1 MNNQVEMISFEMIKQ
16 RAEYCDCK
24 ISQYILGGLYEKG
37 EGTEVNYEKA
47 FYWYEISANNDYEY
61 AFIITGYLCEHGIG
75 TKVNLGK
82 AFYWYVR
89 SAQVGSSIGQD
100 NVGRFYENGQGV
112 EKDLY
117 KAFYWYLLAA
127 MNNYHYAQYN
137 LGRLYEK
144 GEGTIKDLTKAKTWY
159 LATEKSGHLLAQ
171 HKVAQFFENISL
183 KLSEKNLENAFY
195 WYQLAVGNKNP
206 FAIYKLGEY
215 YEFGYVIEKD
225 EVKAF
230 EYYKESANLGYIN
243 AKLMLGYCYV
253 NGIGT
258 EINKEKGLE
267 LYDVMIDDLDEV
279 NYWFARAAGDDNKEA
294 LYKLGEFYE
303 MGYDEV
309 SRSVVRALEFYKKS
323 ANQGFINAQIKVEY
337 YYDHGIFVDVDKA
350 RQ

>member
-171 HKVAQFFENISL
+171 HK
-183 KLSEKNLENAFY
+183 
-195 WYQLAVGNKNP
+195 
-206 FAIYKLGEY
+206 
-215 YEFGYVIEKD
+215 
-225 EVKAF
+225 
-230 EYYKESANLGYIN
+230 
-243 AKLMLGYCYV
+243 LMLGYCYV